1 MLDASLLAPALYLRI
16 EDTRLLLK
24 IDCVPHIVRLKKTC
38 GISDVSLLKARFQQL
53 RTSLA
58 NCRQLDS
65 TIDDYFGRLTKILD
79 AMQECNPSCSCTKC
93 EWNLALAKEQ
103 EIDQI
108 RVHEFGLDD
117 GTIRQQLCAQA
128 PTHP

>member
-1 MLDASLLAPALYLRI
+1 MRSSHREIAKDLWDLRRFSVKSTFSTASY
-16 EDTRLLLK
+16 
-24 IDCVPHIVRLKKTC
+24 V
-38 GISDVSLLKARFQQL
+38 F
-53 RTSLA
+53 LA